1 METKKIIG
9 DWLRQQSLSMKK
21 KNTNTKEAT
30 LARESVTPSTES
42 VVVPSPYS
50 CQSQSDCDSV
60 IQPSHSMENGSI
72 VKRSITGEI
81 KESVDLTFW
90 W

>member
-1 METKKIIG
+1 METKKVIG
-9 DWLRQQSLSMKK
+9 DWLRQQSLSLKK
-21 KNTNTKEAT
+21 TKETT
-30 LARESVTPSTES
+30 LARESVTSSTDS
-42 VVVPSPYS
+42 VIAASPYS
-50 CQSQSDCDSV
+50 TQSQCDSV
-60 IQPSHSMENGSI
+60 VEPSHSMEKSSM